1 MPGRVVEQHETAVGE
16 ILAVL
21 DHRGLQRVR
30 ERRQPP
36 GRGGR
41 LDLDLRPEPGLL
53 QGPYRRAET
62 RWRVVRAG
70 PWPACALRAVRTVS
84 AVR

>member
-1 MPGRVVEQHETAVGE
+1 MEQHETTVGE
-16 ILAVL
+16 VLAVL

-36 GRGGR
+36 GRGRR
-41 LDLDLRPEPGLL
+41 LDLDLGPEPGLL
-53 QGPYRRAET
+53 QSPYRRAET
-62 RWRVVRAG
+62 RWRVVRARPG
-70 PWPACALRAVRTVS
+70 SAPALRAVRTVS